1 LSPLIQIV
9 NWPSSIAA
17 LALTGITSAV
27 NIAKIA
33 GTQFSSS
40 QTAPPTP
47 DVNLPSGGG
56 ASPAFN
62 VVGNTGINQLA
73 EGLGNQDNAPIQA
86 YVVSGD
92 VTTAQSLDRNKIDT
106 ATI

>member
-1 LSPLIQIV
+1 V
-9 NWPSSIAA
+9 GIAS
-17 LALTGITSAV
+17 LAMAGITSAI

-47 DVNLPSGGG
+47 DINLPSGGG
-56 ASPAFN
+56 ASAASFN